1 MKGDTDV
8 LSIYRGLLLVVR
20 GSVERT
26 PSLDRLGSSRGAEA
40 PLLHRIRSVLTRSR
54 ATPRRRHEAR
64 PARAGGPSPEGVTA
78 FAARRCSCAEDVADV
93 VAQTFVRLL
102 EVADRS
108 DPTRGDPGPFVFGI
122 AVNAARDLHRRGSR
136 QRAIASKLVGT
147 SWQACVS
154 PGPSPPGPTTA
165 TPMARATGGT
175 NQRNGSRP
183 GWRPILLS
191 CLGVTWGTWATRRV
205 RAGTQAGPAGA
216 RLTAVARVVA
226 PRRGA
231 GSEGRQLS
239 SAPVRG
245 QAGHASH
252 NDRLIAAMHIAHT
265 RRSVTAGSA
274 DAHVLDR
281 CG

>member
-1 MKGDTDV
+1 MSNVEQRADAD
-8 LSIYRGLLLVVR
+8 LLVALPHDL
-20 GSVERT
+20 GAFEAFYERYV
-26 PSLDRLGSSRGAEA
+26 DR
-40 PLLHRIRSVLTRSR
+40 
-54 ATPRRRHEAR
+54 
-64 PARAGGPSPEGVTA
+64 VTA

-175 NQRNGSRP
+175 NQRNGSRA

-191 CLGVTWGTWATRRV
+191 CLGVT
-205 RAGTQAGPAGA
+205 
-216 RLTAVARVVA
+216 
-226 PRRGA
+226 
-231 GSEGRQLS
+231 
-239 SAPVRG
+239 
-245 QAGHASH
+245 
-252 NDRLIAAMHIAHT
+252 
-265 RRSVTAGSA
+265 
-274 DAHVLDR
+274 
-281 CG
+281 